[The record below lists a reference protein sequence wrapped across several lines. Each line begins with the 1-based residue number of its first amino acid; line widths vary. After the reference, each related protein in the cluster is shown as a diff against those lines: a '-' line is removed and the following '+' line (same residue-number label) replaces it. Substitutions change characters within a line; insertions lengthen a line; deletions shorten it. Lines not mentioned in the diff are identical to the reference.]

1 MFQVHIYIYIYMS
14 SCFVD
19 LSMHPN
25 LLPLQTLFPLNSAD
39 TALVKYI
46 TVDEGFESCLSH
58 F

>member
-1 MFQVHIYIYIYMS
+1 MS